1 MQRIEAINPETT
13 TGTIKALLND
23 VLKADG
29 TISSMVL
36 TMANSPAV
44 LEGFLRFSDALSG
57 GTLSARLRELI
68 ALAVAEVNDSPYCIS
83 LHTAGARS
91 LGVSGDDLTACRRFS
106 SADSK
111 EEAAL
116 QFAFRVVITR
126 GETSAEDL
134 ERIRRAGL
142 SDAEIIEIIANVAL
156 NIFAN
161 YFNKVAGVEM
171 GSPV

>member
-1 MQRIEAINPETT
+1 M
-13 TGTIKALLND
+13 
-23 VLKADG
+23 
-29 TISSMVL
+29 
-36 TMANSPAV
+36 
-44 LEGFLRFSDALSG
+44 
-57 GTLSARLRELI
+57 
-68 ALAVAEVNDSPYCIS
+68 
-83 LHTAGARS
+83 
-91 LGVSGDDLTACRRFS
+91 
-106 SADSK
+106 
-111 EEAAL
+111 
-116 QFAFRVVITR
+116 ITR

>member
-57 GTLSARLRELI
+57 GTLSARLREL
-68 ALAVAEVNDSPYCIS
+68 SPIFI
-83 LHTAGARS
+83 
-91 LGVSGDDLTACRRFS
+91 RRFEGRS
-106 SADSK
+106 R
-111 EEAAL
+111 AAICL
-116 QFAFRVVITR
+116 PRC
-126 GETSAEDL
+126 DH
-134 ERIRRAGL
+134 
-142 SDAEIIEIIANVAL
+142 
-156 NIFAN
+156 
-161 YFNKVAGVEM
+161 
-171 GSPV
+171 PW